1 MVKKLLSLLSL
12 SLLLAAPT
20 VSATELDFS
29 TAEAKINFGT
39 AKLENYN
46 VAVNLG
52 DAGFTGLKIKRVE
65 IPIVESENIS
75 NYSVFLSS
83 KLAAKQKVN
92 VADIATYTVTPANG
106 KIVYTFDE
114 PYTIPE
120 EGVYLG
126 YSFEVSTLDDVTSY
140 PVPVEKKTSG
150 SNCGF
155 WILSSRTYYKWLNK
169 ADLGYIPAFNITFDG
184 DFKPKAASLAIS
196 AKYSEVNAET
206 NSQFTVPFTITNY
219 GTEAINSVDLDYSYG
234 SESGTVHVALDS
246 PIPASYTATGNGTA
260 IIPTS
265 NDEGSFSLKLTLSK
279 VNGSANEFTSK
290 IEDAIPAYVY
300 EHIPVHRPVM
310 EEYTGAWCGYCP
322 RGFAA
327 MQYMNKHYE
336 NFIGMAYHNSDA
348 MQGTAVTE
356 PSSVS
361 GYPYCWMDRT
371 TGCDPY
377 YAESNTDFGIED
389 DWTARAAKVCPVD
402 VDVEASFDTDNTNII
417 KAKAYLT
424 FIDDHSNASYKL
436 SYALVADDLHCTD
449 DTYAGAWA
457 QSNYFSGYNAANFE
471 IEEMAQFC
479 NGASSVYGLHFDDVV
494 IMNPSYKG
502 ISNSVPSSITKG
514 ETIESDVYTFNTVS
528 ATSSYTGT
536 KNAAGEVVI
545 PSTKG
550 QSLVQDRS
558 KLHVVALVLDSTGKI
573 VNAAKA
579 NVTDPAGVN
588 AVIVEDADVIATE
601 YFDLAGRKVAQP
613 AQGLYIKRMTLSN
626 GQVKTLKTV
635 VK

>member
-1 MVKKLLSLLSL
+1 
-12 SLLLAAPT
+12 
-20 VSATELDFS
+20 
-29 TAEAKINFGT
+29 
-39 AKLENYN
+39 
-46 VAVNLG
+46 
-52 DAGFTGLKIKRVE
+52 
-65 IPIVESENIS
+65 
-75 NYSVFLSS
+75 
-83 KLAAKQKVN
+83 
-92 VADIATYTVTPANG
+92 
-106 KIVYTFDE
+106 
-114 PYTIPE
+114 
-120 EGVYLG
+120 
-126 YSFEVSTLDDVTSY
+126 
-140 PVPVEKKTSG
+140 
-150 SNCGF
+150 
-155 WILSSRTYYKWLNK
+155 
-169 ADLGYIPAFNITFDG
+169 
-184 DFKPKAASLAIS
+184 
-196 AKYSEVNAET
+196 
-206 NSQFTVPFTITNY
+206 
-219 GTEAINSVDLDYSYG
+219 
-234 SESGTVHVALDS
+234 
-246 PIPASYTATGNGTA
+246 
-260 IIPTS
+260 
-265 NDEGSFSLKLTLSK
+265 
-279 VNGSANEFTSK
+279 
-290 IEDAIPAYVY
+290 
-300 EHIPVHRPVM
+300 M

-356 PSSVS
+356 PNSVS
-361 GYPYCWMDRT
+361 GYPYCYMDRT

-377 YAESNTDFGIED
+377 YASSSSGFGIED

-436 SYALVADDLHCTD
+436 SYALVANDLHCTD
-449 DTYAGAWA
+449 DTYAAAW
-457 QSNYFSGYNAANFE
+457 QQHNYFSGNNPAYFE

-479 NGASSVYGLHFDDVV
+479 TGASAIDGLHFDDVV
-494 IMNPSYKG
+494 IMNPSYSG
-502 ISNSVPSSITKG
+502 ITGSVPSSITKG
-514 ETIESDVYTFNTVS
+514 ETIESDVYKFDTTK
-528 ATSSYTGT
+528 ATSSY
-536 KNAAGEVVI
+536 AGSTSI

-579 NVTDPAGVN
+579 NVTDPSGVN
-588 AVIVEDADVIATE
+588 AVIVEDADVVATE